1 VSGGDSVNGPIATR
15 AKRPADLYGLPIEEF
30 VSARNELAREL
41 KRGGKNDAA
50 AEVTA
55 LRKPTK
61 SAWAVNQV
69 ARRMPQETKALV
81 KAGEELRKAQR
92 AAVSGRGAESL
103 RDAQRAHR
111 ERLDELSTFA
121 RQELGL
127 EGQTAQR
134 VAQTLRAAS
143 IDKEASKALLKG
155 TLADDVEQAGFGP
168 MLGVVPRSTR
178 RVKPKRAEKPKPPPK
193 PKPDP
198 RIRQREKVRAQLDK
212 ARERV
217 AELEASL
224 RELE

>member
-1 VSGGDSVNGPIATR
+1 
-15 AKRPADLYGLPIEEF
+15 
-30 VSARNELAREL
+30 
-41 KRGGKNDAA
+41 
-50 AEVTA
+50 
-55 LRKPTK
+55 
-61 SAWAVNQV
+61 
-69 ARRMPQETKALV
+69 MPQETKALV

-111 ERLDELSTFA
+111 ERLDDLSTFA

-127 EGQTAQR
+127 EGETAQR

-168 MLGVVPRSTR
+168 MLGVVPPSTR
-178 RVKPKRAEKPKPPPK
+178 RVKPKRAEKPKPP